1 MLLQSFE
8 TEVGIPTPHLQGK
21 PKLTRGSG
29 AADKPG
35 CEDLVLLASLAVR
48 SLALSGSSVV
58 SAGLCSPRL
67 PVSESQLC
75 SLLAPALE

>member
-1 MLLQSFE
+1 M
-8 TEVGIPTPHLQGK
+8 
-21 PKLTRGSG
+21 
-29 AADKPG
+29 
-35 CEDLVLLASLAVR
+35 LLASLAVR

-58 SAGLCSPRL
+58 SARFCSPWL